1 MFKILMNGL
10 LSLLMTIV
18 NIVLTPI
25 NALIGTLFP
34 NLSNYISG
42 VMNLLAKL
50 LNGIAYV
57 SNFMPPL
64 FKGLV
69 IITLTTLI
77 YYYMIYWSYTAIS
90 KAWALIQ
97 KIKLW

>member
-1 MFKILMNGL
+1 MNGL
-10 LSLLMTIV
+10 LSLLMSIID
-18 NIVLTPI
+18 IVLFPI
-25 NALIGTLFP
+25 NSLISLLFP
-34 NLSNYISG
+34 NLGQYISG
-42 VMNLLAKL
+42 VANLMANL
-50 LNGIAYV
+50 LNGIAFV

-69 IITLTTLI
+69 IISLTTLI
-77 YYYMIYWSYTAIS
+77 YYYSIYWAYTTIS

>member
-1 MFKILMNGL
+1 MFKLIMNGL

-18 NIVLTPI
+18 NIVLAPI
-25 NALIGTLFP
+25 NAIIRTLFP
-34 NLSNYISG
+34 NLGQYISA
-42 VMNLLAKL
+42 VINLLANL
-50 LNGIAYV
+50 LNGIAFV

-77 YYYMIYWSYTAIS
+77 YYYTIYWSYTALS
-90 KAWALIQ
+90 KAWTLIQ

>member
-1 MFKILMNGL
+1 MFKLIMNGL

-18 NIVLTPI
+18 NIVLAPI
-25 NALIGTLFP
+25 NAIIGTLFP
-34 NLSNYISG
+34 SLGQYISG
-42 VMNLLAKL
+42 VLNLLANL
-50 LNGIAYV
+50 FNGIAYV
-57 SNFMPPL
+57 SNFFPPL

-77 YYYMIYWSYTAIS
+77 YYYTIYWTYTALS
-90 KAWALIQ
+90 KAWTLIQ